1 METGLATQRNATET
15 CQDWRIELLI
25 YTLEVFLFEVMGF
38 LFLILSCSWMVIS
51 YMWFFCL
58 GILLFLKDLPS
69 ILKQIYLFWGG
80 SRVISRRFNLALYNE
95 DVSFLEFTKT
105 IIFRGQ
111 KRSLCENKPLKQVL
125 GWSSQNILKS
135 YTRTSNSWHLCKPE
149 NSPRNED
156 LRRWK
161 VHGGKQE
168 TLEVEGIECW
178 PC

>member
-1 METGLATQRNATET
+1 MISYGAGLHSCQLGAAWKLALQLNEMLQRLV
-15 CQDWRIELLI
+15 RIEELSCLYI
-25 YTLEVFLFEVMGF
+25 PWRYFFFGVIFFCVFNLVVFLNGNF
-38 LFLILSCSWMVIS
+38 LYVK
-51 YMWFFCL
+51 FFG

-125 GWSSQNILKS
+125 G
-135 YTRTSNSWHLCKPE
+135 
-149 NSPRNED
+149 
-156 LRRWK
+156 
-161 VHGGKQE
+161 
-168 TLEVEGIECW
+168 
-178 PC
+178 